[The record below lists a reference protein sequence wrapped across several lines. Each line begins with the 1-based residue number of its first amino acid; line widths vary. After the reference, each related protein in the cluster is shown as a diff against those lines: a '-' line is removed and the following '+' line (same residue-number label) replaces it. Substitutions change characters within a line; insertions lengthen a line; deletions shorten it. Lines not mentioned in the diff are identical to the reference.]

1 MTIVFD
7 LACNIRSYLS
17 NASLHV
23 VLRFFLSYNFS
34 ADNAK
39 LSRKSILRINSTLHV
54 SNLTEARR
62 HGEREMY
69 VRTERKRGTTTDRFN
84 VEKSCK
90 VFERRLQEHS
100 FFSQES
106 EHATLSIRNK
116 PKEIDCKLRTC
127 HGSVGSLSV
136 SGADSS
142 RSTT

>member
-1 MTIVFD
+1 MISHVTFEAIHQTHRYMLSFVSSCRAISLLTMPSF
-7 LACNIRSYLS
+7 LARS
-17 NASLHV
+17 
-23 VLRFFLSYNFS
+23 LRDY
-34 ADNAK
+34 
-39 LSRKSILRINSTLHV
+39 STFHV

-62 HGEREMY
+62 HDEREMY
-69 VRTERKRGTTTDRFN
+69 VQTERKRGTTTDRFN

-90 VFERRLQEHS
+90 VFERRLREHS
-100 FFSQES
+100 FLSQES

-116 PKEIDCKLRTC
+116 PQEIDCKLRTC